1 MLESLRSIVQ
11 EVNAARDFRNV
22 LDIIVSQV
30 KASMDTGICS
40 VYLRDAEEQD
50 VFVLLATQGLNPDA
64 IGKVRLKEGEGL
76 VGLVARKAE
85 PVNLGRADQH
95 PNYAYFPET
104 GEEAYNSFL
113 GAPIIHHRKVM
124 GVLIVQRQNQRPF
137 DEGEEAFLVTV
148 SAQLAGVI
156 AHADATGELSR
167 LTSLKQQ
174 DERVELVFTGVPSAP
189 GVAIGTAVV
198 MAPVSDLNA
207 VPLRTADNIDQ
218 EVEQFKAALTA
229 TRKDMK
235 ALDRGLVGKLNDEE
249 RALFDVYLRML
260 DDHALGGE
268 VVEKIKEGFAAPSAW
283 SMVVL
288 DHVSRFER
296 MEDAYLRERA
306 ADVRDLG
313 RRVLSYLQESEN
325 RIPVYP
331 DNMVLVGEELSATAF
346 ADVPV
351 EKITAMVSVQGS
363 SNSHMAILGRAMG
376 IPTVMGA
383 VDLPWTEVDGA
394 ELIVDGHRGQVVTWP
409 TEEHKAVYIHEMEE
423 EKLLAEDLKVLQDA
437 PCITC
442 DDSSIA
448 LWVNTGLRLDAKLS
462 LDRGAEGVGLYR
474 TEIPFLMQ
482 DRFPSE
488 EEQRQVY
495 REQLEMFNPRPVTMR
510 TLDIGGDKDLPYF
523 PIDEANPF
531 LGWRGIRV
539 TLDHPEIFLLQVR
552 AMLRASE
559 GLDNLRILLPMISN
573 LNELESAKR
582 LIDQAYKELTEEEN
596 IPLQKPKIGAMIEVP
611 AAVYQVEEIAGR
623 VDFLSVGTNDL
634 TQYLLAVDR
643 NNPRVAELYHSC
655 HPSLLRALKMVAD
668 GAARAGKPVS
678 VCGEMAGDPVGAV
691 LLVALGFRILSMSA
705 NNLLKVK
712 AILRQIRVDEVS
724 ALLNG
729 IVQLEDP
736 VMVKSRLE
744 EAISSPEIDRLIRP
758 VAVH

>member
-11 EVNAARDFRNV
+11 EVNAARDFRAV

-40 VYLRDAEEQD
+40 VYLRDAKQQD
-50 VFVLLATQGLNPDA
+50 FVLMATRGLNPDSV
-64 IGKVRLKEGEGL
+64 GQVRLKAGEGL
-76 VGLVARKAE
+76 VGMVARKAE
-85 PVNLGRADQH
+85 PINLEYADQH

-104 GEEAYNSFL
+104 GEKAFNAFL

-124 GVLIVQRQNQRPF
+124 GVLIVQRSDRKPF

-156 AHADATGELSR
+156 AHADATGELAR
-167 LTSLKQQ
+167 LTTLKQPGDV
-174 DERVELVFTGVPSAP
+174 DELIFTGVPSAP

-198 MAPVSDLNA
+198 IAPASNLNA
-207 VPLRTADNIDQ
+207 VPLRYSADIEGQ
-218 EVEQFKAALTA
+218 EKLFRAALKA
-229 TRKDMK
+229 TKKDMK
-235 ALDRGLVGKLNDEE
+235 DLGNGLVDKLNEEE
-249 RALFDVYLRML
+249 RALFDVYIRML
-260 DDHALGGE
+260 DDKSLGGE
-268 VVEKIKEGFAAPSAW
+268 VIEKIKEGFTAQSAW
-283 SMVVL
+283 SQVVL

-306 ADVRDLG
+306 ADVKDLG
-313 RRVLSYLQESEN
+313 RRVLGYLQKSGGSAPE
-325 RIPVYP
+325 YP
-331 DNMVLVGEELSATAF
+331 DNMVLVGEELSATTF
-346 ADVPV
+346 ADVPL
-351 EKITAMVSVQGS
+351 EKVAAMVSVKGS
-363 SNSHMAILGRAMG
+363 SNSHMAILGRAIG

-383 VDLPWTEVDGA
+383 VDLPWNELDGR
-394 ELIVDGHRGQVVTWP
+394 ELIVDGHRGHVVMSP
-409 TEEHKAVYIHEMEE
+409 TEQLISLYRAQLEE
-423 EKLLAEDLKVLQDA
+423 ERLLAEDLKTLQDA
-437 PCITC
+437 PCITMDNC
-442 DDSSIA
+442 TVA

-474 TEIPFLMQ
+474 TEIPFLMH

-488 EEQRQVY
+488 EEQRKVY
-495 REQLEMFNPRPVTMR
+495 REQLAMFNPRPVTMR

-559 GLDNLRILLPMISN
+559 GLNNLRIMLPMISN
-573 LNELESAKR
+573 LHELESAKA
-582 LIDQAYKELTEEEN
+582 LVDQAYGELTEEEG
-596 IPLQKPKIGAMIEVP
+596 LVLVKPKIGAMIEVP
-611 AAVYQVEEIAGR
+611 AAVYQAEEIAAK

-643 NNPRVAELYHSC
+643 NNPRVAELYHSF
-655 HPSLLRALKMVAD
+655 HPSLLRALKMVVE
-668 GAARAGKPVS
+668 GAGRAGKSVS

-705 NNLLKVK
+705 NNLLRVK
-712 AILRQIRVDEVS
+712 AILRQVSVAEVQ
-724 ALLNG
+724 ALLSE
-729 IVQLEDP
+729 IVKLEDA
-736 VMVKSRLE
+736 VMVKAYLE
-744 EAISSPEIDRLIRP
+744 KSISTPEIDRLVRP
-758 VAVH
+758 AAVH